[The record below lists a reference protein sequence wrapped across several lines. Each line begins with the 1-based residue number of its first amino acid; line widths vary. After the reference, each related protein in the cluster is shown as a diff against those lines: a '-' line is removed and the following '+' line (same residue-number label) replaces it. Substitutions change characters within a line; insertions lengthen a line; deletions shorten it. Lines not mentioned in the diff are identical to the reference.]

1 MRINETEVFE
11 GRSVG
16 GSEFKVGWHVA
27 TKFEIVGVMV
37 AIKQFCH
44 AFQLLSLSLRK
55 VLLIGRPTIERQ
67 CVVRVLRRFLMENII
82 LAIVPVLEGSIIRA
96 GLLNGSRRLHN
107 FLGLRCGPLPLL
119 ALELGFI
126 CRG

>member
-1 MRINETEVFE
+1 
-11 GRSVG
+11 
-16 GSEFKVGWHVA
+16 
-27 TKFEIVGVMV
+27 
-37 AIKQFCH
+37 
-44 AFQLLSLSLRK
+44 
-55 VLLIGRPTIERQ
+55 
-67 CVVRVLRRFLMENII
+67 MENII